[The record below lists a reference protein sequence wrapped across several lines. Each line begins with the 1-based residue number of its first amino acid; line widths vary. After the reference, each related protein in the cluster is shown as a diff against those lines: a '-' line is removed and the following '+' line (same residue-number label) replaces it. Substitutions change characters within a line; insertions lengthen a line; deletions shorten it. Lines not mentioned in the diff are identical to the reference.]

1 MTFRKTLGFVA
12 AIILSFQ
19 TWADEIKIKPD
30 RPEQYTVVRGDT
42 LWDISGKYLQQP
54 WLWPQLWRG
63 NPHIKNPHLIYP
75 NDVLYFSMVD
85 GRPYLSLRRYGSGR
99 NEKLYP
105 SIRTEELDDAIKM
118 IPTDAI
124 AQFLSSPKV
133 VEKGDLDKAPY
144 VVDFPDEH
152 VVVGAGD
159 RAYVRKIL
167 QPKTVAY
174 TFFRQGDAYIS
185 PETKEILGYEAIY
198 LGEATLK
205 RAGDPATFLVT
216 KSNGEIRVGDRLMP
230 SSKDEFTLNFFPMAP
245 SQKIQASIISV
256 LNGVAQIGKHNIVVI
271 DKGIEDGVKVGHVLD
286 IYQRGRLIK
295 DPVNTK
301 DRTLLK
307 LPDEKAGTLM
317 VFRPF
322 KRVSY
327 ALVMNASG
335 AIHLLDKVKNP

>member
-1 MTFRKTLGFVA
+1 MTFRKTLGIVA
-12 AIILSFQ
+12 ALVLSFQ
-19 TWADEIKIKPD
+19 TWADELKINPNRPD
-30 RPEQYTVVRGDT
+30 QYTVVRGDT
-42 LWDISGKYLQQP
+42 LWDISGKFLQQP

-75 NDVLYFSMVD
+75 KDVLYFSMVD
-85 GRPYLSLRRYGSGR
+85 GRPYLSLTRGNGR
-99 NEKLYP
+99 NIKLHP
-105 SIRTEELDDAIKM
+105 SIRKEDLEEAIKM

-152 VVVGAGD
+152 IVVGSGD

-167 QPKTVAY
+167 EPKTVAY
-174 TFFRQGDAYIS
+174 TFFRQGEAYIR
-185 PETKEILGYEAIY
+185 PVTKEILGYEALY
-198 LGEATLK
+198 LGEAVLK
-205 RAGDPATFLVT
+205 RAGDPATFVVT
-216 KSNGEIRVGDRLMP
+216 KSNGEIRVGDRLIP
-230 SSKDEFTLNFFPMAP
+230 STEDDFALNFFPVAP
-245 SQKIQASIISV
+245 SQRIQGSIISV
-256 LNGVAQIGKHNIVVI
+256 LNGVAQIGRNNIVVI
-271 DKGIEDGVKVGHVLD
+271 DRGTEDGVKVGHVLD

-295 DPVNTK
+295 DPVNTA

-317 VFRPF
+317 IFRPF

-327 ALVMNASG
+327 ALIMNASG